1 MSSPGSDEK
10 GRSRGFAAE
19 ASLLA
24 AVVFLGS
31 NPTSVKFI
39 VQEVPPLALAAGR
52 FTAAG
57 LLLVGLL
64 RLIEPKG
71 FPAWRDLP
79 HLAFLGVIGVSINQ
93 AAFAVGVDLTTA
105 SHTAMV
111 YATAPVWGMLF
122 GAVLGVE
129 RPRLR
134 GILGV
139 AMAIIGLVLVVAGER
154 GASGGGSGGPS
165 AVGDLFIVVAAASWG
180 AYAVLSIPLLRG
192 REGSD
197 VVGGLS
203 PLAVGA
209 FSVLFGG
216 LALMPLGATG
226 LIGTDWGTVSGGV
239 WAAVA
244 YSTVFVSAYGF
255 AAWQGGISRVGA
267 NRVLVYQYLMTLVG
281 VSAGVVLLDESI
293 GAFAIV
299 GAAVLLGGV
308 YLARR

>member
-1 MSSPGSDEK
+1 MSSPGSGEK
-10 GRSRGFAAE
+10 GKSRGFVAE

-64 RLIEPKG
+64 RLVEPKG
-71 FPAWRDLP
+71 FPVWRDLP
-79 HLAFLGVIGVSINQ
+79 HLAFLGIVGVSVNQ
-93 AAFAVGVDLTTA
+93 AAFAVGVQLTTA

-111 YATAPVWGMLF
+111 YASAPVWGMLL

-139 AMAIIGLVLVVAGER
+139 ALAIVGLVLVVAGE
-154 GASGGGSGGPS
+154 GGGSGGAAASP
-165 AVGDLFIVVAAASWG
+165 VGDLLIVVAAASWG

-192 REGSD
+192 REGSEGA
-197 VVGGLS
+197 GGLS

-216 LALMPLGATG
+216 LALMPLGAAG

-244 YSTVFVSAYGF
+244 YSTIFVSAYGF
-255 AAWQGGISRVGA
+255 AAWQGGISRIGA

-281 VSAGVVLLDESI
+281 VTAGVVLLGESI
-293 GAFAIV
+293 GASAIV